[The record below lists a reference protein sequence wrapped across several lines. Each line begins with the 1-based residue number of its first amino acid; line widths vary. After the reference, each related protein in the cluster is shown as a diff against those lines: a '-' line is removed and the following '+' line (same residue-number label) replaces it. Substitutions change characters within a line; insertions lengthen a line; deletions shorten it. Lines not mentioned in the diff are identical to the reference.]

1 MPRYFF
7 HVEDHKRFLD
17 EEGSIFDDLDAAR
30 LEAVRVAAGVL
41 RDQPAEFW
49 NSGEWRVV
57 VTDDQQT
64 ILFTLRFQALQEPS
78 PAQTYQL
85 VKRSAEHT
93 PATRVRQ
100 N

>member
-17 EEGSIFDDLDAAR
+17 EEGSVFADLDAAR

-57 VTDDQQT
+57 VTDDDQT

-78 PAQTYQL
+78 PAQKYQL
-85 VKRSAEHT
+85 AARRAAHK
-93 PATRVRQ
+93 PAIRVSG